1 MGTKIDDLMKDMSGN
16 KLNQDESSMVDS
28 IINDINGD
36 LKQNPQTSQQQ
47 MPQLTDE
54 ERQMLMQQ
62 QQQEQMMQ
70 QKMYEQQMMQQ
81 QQQQQQMMQQ
91 QMMQQQMMQQQQQQQ
106 QQMEQTSLKEVNEPF
121 DILSKLKEPLVVFL
135 IVLFFNLN
143 VVNNLMTIKGNSIF
157 YNIQEGEPTFIMILI
172 KSLVVA
178 SIFFAIQSIIQ

>member
-81 QQQQQQMMQQ
+81 QQQQQMMQQ

-106 QQMEQTSLKEVNEPF
+106 QQMEQKSSKVVNEPF
-121 DILSKLKEPLVVFL
+121 DFLSKLKEPLVVFL

-143 VVNNLMTIKGNSIF
+143 IVNNLMTIKGNSIF
-157 YNIQEGEPTFIMILI
+157 YNIQEGEPTFTMILI